1 MKNQLIWEDSVAGKD
16 WRQEEKETR
25 EGEWLDGITKFS
37 WVQFVKLLS
46 HVHLFATPWIAVCQV
61 STAHHQLPESTQTH
75 VHRVSDAIQPSHPLS
90 CISPPSPYPSQYVCS
105 IRVLE
110 KARFRKTMRPAFY
123 RNRSPLMRWERAAV
137 RLVSCCTNPRSE
149 WIYIYRH
156 IFGKP
161 LS

>member
-1 MKNQLIWEDSVAGKD
+1 MFLFVQSSWLRVQRYNKKNNPPNFWQIIFFLSELFYRVPPLRFEFKFLVITSDEDVSETLFGDMSDKFHILQCLYLLVVA
-16 WRQEEKETR
+16 
-25 EGEWLDGITKFS
+25 
-37 WVQFVKLLS
+37 
-46 HVHLFATPWIAVCQV
+46 
-61 STAHHQLPESTQTH
+61 
-75 VHRVSDAIQPSHPLS
+75 
-90 CISPPSPYPSQYVCS
+90 PPSPYPSQYVCS

-110 KARFRKTMRPAFY
+110 KARFRKTMRPALY